1 MRASVFAVPLT
12 LLLSVPAVAAT
23 GMDKT
28 DTATLKDSVTVLN
41 ALADAPDKGI
51 PQELFARADCILVF
65 PSVTKAAFIVGGKGG
80 HGVASCRQPD
90 GRMGPPAM
98 YTIGGASI
106 GFQAGVDQS
115 DFVMLVMN
123 ETGMKHLLQD
133 KFTIGAEATA
143 TAGPVGRTATA
154 ATDAQ
159 MHAQI
164 LSWSRSQGLFA
175 GVALDGSVV
184 TPDKDANKHL
194 YGEKTSGAEILMD
207 SKLSVPAAAKPA
219 MDSIRRHMGAAVA
232 KEAQEDAAKEKK

>member
-1 MRASVFAVPLT
+1 MRAFVIAVPLI
-12 LLLSVPAVAAT
+12 LLLAVPAAVAAD
-23 GMDKT
+23 MDKT
-28 DTATLKDSVTVLN
+28 DTATLRDSVTVLN

-51 PQELFARADCILVF
+51 PQDLFAKAHCILVF

-123 ETGMKHLLQD
+123 ETGIKHLLQD

-143 TAGPVGRTATA
+143 TAGPVGRTAHA

-164 LSWSRSQGLFA
+164 LSWSRTQGLFV

-232 KEAQEDAAKEKK
+232 KEAQEEAKENK